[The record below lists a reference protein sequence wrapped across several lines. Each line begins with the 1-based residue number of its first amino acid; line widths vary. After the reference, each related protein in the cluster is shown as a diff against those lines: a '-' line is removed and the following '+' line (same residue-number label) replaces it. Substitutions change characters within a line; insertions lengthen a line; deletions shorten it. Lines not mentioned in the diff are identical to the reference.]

1 MSAQATRRA
10 ANDAHAFDWP
20 LRALAPQRR
29 RALAVLFALAS
40 GLLLFLTFPDANLTY
55 LAPVAL
61 TPLLVAVGM
70 VSRAFP
76 RFFLGWICGVV
87 YWMGACYWIQDTLAT
102 YGDLNLA
109 LSMLALALF
118 SLAKGLHMAVF
129 GWVAGLLMPRW
140 WAIPTVAAA
149 WVAIERTHGPLGF
162 AWLTLGNAGIEM
174 PLLLRLAP
182 MVGVY
187 GLSFVFVML
196 SATLAVMVLRRSRK
210 QLLWALPLLGLFLL
224 PPVPPPETGSQQAL
238 LVQPNILDNVDWTGP
253 SIRSMQDR
261 VFSLSGASL
270 RVLDL
275 PGSPLVLWPEVP
287 APLHYYDD
295 AQFRE
300 RTHAFARDHK
310 AWFLF
315 GTIGRTESFD
325 AKNTAVLIGPE
336 GKFAGSYDKIF
347 LVPFG
352 EFVPPLFQW
361 VGKVSNYVG
370 NFVPG
375 DREVVFR
382 LGEHRLSTIICYESA
397 FPHLVRR
404 FVNQGAGAIANLSF
418 DGYFG
423 NASARRQ
430 HLLLARMRAAE
441 NARWLLRATSDGIT
455 VSIDP
460 AGRIVDRLPGSVAA
474 ALPVRFNYRDE
485 KTPYTRHGDW
495 FCVACAGITLLALAP
510 ILSQHRRR
518 RIHPGA
524 APSPSTPRGR

>member
-1 MSAQATRRA
+1 MSSTTSRMPDMGAL
-10 ANDAHAFDWP
+10 NP
-20 LRALAPQRR
+20 RALGQEQR
-29 RALAVLFALAS
+29 RALAVVLALLS

-61 TPLLVAVGM
+61 TPLLVAVGL

-76 RFFLGWICGVV
+76 RFFLGWICGIV
-87 YWMGACYWIQDTLAT
+87 YWLGTCYWIQDTLAT
-102 YGDLNLA
+102 YGDLNLG

-118 SLAKGLHMAVF
+118 ALAKGLHMAVF
-129 GWVAGLLMPRW
+129 GWAAGFLMPRW
-140 WAIPTVAAA
+140 WAIPAVAAA
-149 WVAIERTHGPLGF
+149 WVAVERTHGPLGF
-162 AWLTLGNAGIEM
+162 AWLTLGNAGVDM
-174 PLLLRLAP
+174 GLVMRLAP
-182 MVGVY
+182 LVGVY
-187 GLSFVFVML
+187 GLSFAFSLM
-196 SATLAVMVLRRSRK
+196 SAALAVMVLRRNRK
-210 QLLWALPLLGLFLL
+210 ELLWLLPLLALYLL
-224 PPVPPPETGSQQAL
+224 PAIPSPETGSEQAL

-253 SIRSMQDR
+253 SVKAMQDR
-261 VFSLSGASL
+261 VFSLSGTSL
-270 RVLDL
+270 RVLDF
-275 PGSPLVLWPEVP
+275 PGNTLVLWPEVP

-295 AQFRE
+295 AAFRE
-300 RTHAFARDHK
+300 RTHAFAKEHK

-315 GTIGRTESFD
+315 GTIGRTPDFE

-336 GKFAGSYDKIF
+336 GQFAGSYDKIF

-352 EFVPPLFQW
+352 EFVPPLFEW
-361 VGKVSNYVG
+361 VGKVSNYAG

-375 DREVVFR
+375 DREVVFPI
-382 LGEHRLSTIICYESA
+382 GNQRLSAIICYESA

-460 AGRIVDRLPGSVAA
+460 AGRIVDRLPEGVAA
-474 ALPVRFNYRDE
+474 SLPVRFNYREE
-485 KTPYTRHGDW
+485 KTPYTQHGDW
-495 FCVACAGITLLALAP
+495 FCLVCALASLAALVP
-510 ILSQHRRR
+510 ALRAPAALARKRR
-518 RIHPGA
+518 
-524 APSPSTPRGR
+524 